1 MLQSKGIE
9 SSEVRFPL
17 LKFVNEDDIGMIEV
31 LDNNKTTANK
41 VPPIYIFPVCGK
53 NTSNRLVIQ
62 NRFHSVTCR
71 RIQLQIQPIN
81 LLMTPLNIPMV
92 SFLVS
97 TRL

>member
-9 SSEVRFPL
+9 SSEVRFSL

-53 NTSNRLVIQ
+53 KYIQ
-62 NRFHSVTCR
+62 
-71 RIQLQIQPIN
+71 
-81 LLMTPLNIPMV
+81 
-92 SFLVS
+92 
-97 TRL
+97 